1 MKVAVLGA
9 GAIGLGTTAALIERG
24 HDVRLWSPSGAGTA
38 FLAEGKPLVAEGAI
52 TGSFTPRRAESAQA
66 AIVGADAVLIAVPG
80 NGHRTVIDAAC
91 DALASGQT
99 VIISSHCSLSA
110 LYLSRRLAERR
121 LACPIIAWATT
132 VTTGRRN
139 PPNGVAVAT
148 LRKEVDLAAIP
159 ARDSPAA
166 LATCRALLGDRFR
179 VREDLLAI
187 ALSNLN
193 PPSHMANALCN
204 LTRMEKGER
213 WANYDCI
220 TESVGRLIEAL
231 DRERLAVAA
240 AYGLTVRSVH
250 EHMQL
255 SFDLPKGS
263 MAEMARVLHA
273 RRGGPPGPT
282 TLDHRYVTE
291 DVPFGLV
298 PLIAIARAA
307 AVPVP
312 LHEAGVALFTA
323 LYGRDF
329 AGENDLL
336 PALGVNGMTARTLH
350 AVAREGFAAPG
361 GGPS

>member
-1 MKVAVLGA
+1 MKIAVLGA

-24 HDVRLWSPSGAGTA
+24 HAVRLWSPSGAGTA
-38 FLAEGKPLVAEGAI
+38 FLAEGQDLVAEGAI
-52 TGSFTPRRAESAQA
+52 TGRFAPERAASPRE
-66 AIVGADAVLIAVPG
+66 AIVGADVALIAVPG

-91 DALASGQT
+91 DHLVSGQT

-110 LYLSRRLAERR
+110 LYLSRRLAEKR
-121 LACPIIAWATT
+121 LACPIVAWATT
-132 VTTGRRN
+132 VTTGRRV
-139 PPNGVAVAT
+139 PPNGVAIAT

-179 VREDLLAI
+179 VRDDLLAI

-240 AYGLTVRSVH
+240 AYGLKVRSVH

-255 SFDLPKGS
+255 SFDLPQGS

-273 RRGGPPGPT
+273 RRGGPPGPA

-329 AGENDLL
+329 AAENDLL
-336 PALGVNGMTARTLH
+336 PALGVGGMSARALH
-350 AVAREGFAAPG
+350 AVARDGFAASG
-361 GGPS
+361 GGTS